1 MSEDMIEVVF
11 ENEEATGGGY
21 VESVDLDRASGV
33 AVITFEDSQ
42 G

>member
-1 MSEDMIEVVF
+1 MIEVVF
-11 ENEEATGGGY
+11 ESEEATGGGY
-21 VESVDLDRASGV
+21 VESVDFDKDSGV